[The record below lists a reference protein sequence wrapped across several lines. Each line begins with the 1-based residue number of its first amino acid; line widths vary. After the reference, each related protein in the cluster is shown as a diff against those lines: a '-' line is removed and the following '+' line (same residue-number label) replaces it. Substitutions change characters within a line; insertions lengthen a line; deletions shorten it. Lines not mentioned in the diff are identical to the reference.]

1 MTVSVTAAGTFFAM
15 LMFMLML
22 VFAFMGALM
31 LVMVLALMVVV
42 MSMVFVVMITSAL
55 VPMFMFMHK
64 LRKLLLKRDVIFHCF
79 KYLFAV
85 QLVPG
90 SSDKSGM
97 VVVLTNEFYAGVE
110 LVL

>member
-22 VFAFMGALM
+22 V
-31 LVMVLALMVVV
+31 MVLAFMVVV
-42 MSMVFVVMITSAL
+42 MSMVFVVMLASAL
-55 VPMFMFMHK
+55 MLMLVLVLMFMFVHK

>member
-1 MTVSVTAAGTFFAM
+1 MTVSVTAAGTFFAVLM
-15 LMFMLML
+15 LVLML
-22 VFAFMGALM
+22 VFVF
-31 LVMVLALMVVV
+31 VLMVVV
-42 MSMVFVVMITSAL
+42 MSMVFVVMIASAL
-55 VPMFMFMHK
+55 MLMLVLMFMFMFMHK